1 MQASCAAPSLSP
13 FASDVESRMNARTSE
28 WPIQVLLVEDNTDA
42 AWSYMFALTGDGG
55 EQFHLDWAPNLLEA
69 MTRLAQPGIEVVL
82 LDLGLPE
89 TTGYKSFLAVDAA
102 AEGKVPVVILTSD
115 DSSGSRDLVLGYG
128 ASAYLIKDTVSP
140 GRLRATLLKAVKRG
154 RLAS

>member
-1 MQASCAAPSLSP
+1 
-13 FASDVESRMNARTSE
+13 
-28 WPIQVLLVEDNTDA
+28 
-42 AWSYMFALTGDGG
+42 MFALTGDGG
-55 EQFHLDWAPNLLEA
+55 ELFQLDWAPNLLEA

-115 DSSGSRDLVLGYG
+115 DSRGSRDLILGYG
-128 ASAYLIKDTVSP
+128 AAAYLIKDTVSP

-154 RLAS
+154 RLSS